1 MSNTSFQEPD
11 SYILGPHTFAFGRPL
26 WKRLELE
33 PRRSKVFDQF
43 MMAFKKNRDNWVDI
57 FPFNP
62 EAEKLAPDQV
72 LIVDVAGGIG
82 HRVKDFKNKY
92 PQASGR
98 ALLQDLAH
106 VIPSIDSNPEVRAGL
121 KGCGVEV
128 MEYNYSKIQPIHGPS
143 YCLPLQPTCSG
154 GFADG

>member
-1 MSNTSFQEPD
+1 
-11 SYILGPHTFAFGRPL
+11 
-26 WKRLELE
+26 
-33 PRRSKVFDQF
+33 
-43 MMAFKKNRDNWVDI
+43 MAFKKNRDNWVDI

-62 EAEKLAPDQV
+62 EAEKLGPDQV

-106 VIPSIDSNPEVRAGL
+106 VIPSMDSNPEVLAGL
-121 KGCGVEV
+121 TGCGVEV

-143 YCLPLQPTCSG
+143 YCSPLQPNYSG